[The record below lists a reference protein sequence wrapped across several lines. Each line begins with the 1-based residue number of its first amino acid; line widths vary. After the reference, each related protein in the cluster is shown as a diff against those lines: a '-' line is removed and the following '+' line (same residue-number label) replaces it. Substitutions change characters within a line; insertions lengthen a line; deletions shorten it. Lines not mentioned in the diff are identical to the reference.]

1 MKKKTLLIA
10 LCAIVLAVL
19 TAASV
24 TVAWLTAQTNPVT
37 NTFSIGNINITLTE
51 SENTYKVI
59 PGGTD
64 LKDPKVTV
72 LETSEPCYV
81 YVLVENNLVIDGTV
95 VGTPNIGSEW
105 ISVKTVGTTKTL
117 YRYKDVVDARTAE
130 KVLPVFTEVNYDG
143 AAITSQ
149 NIASLENKTIV
160 IDAFAHQADNLATTE
175 DAAIAFANEEAIKH
189 FTLN

>member
-1 MKKKTLLIA
+1 MKKKALLIA
-10 LCAIVLAVL
+10 VVAIALAVV

-37 NTFSIGNINITLTE
+37 NTFSIGNINITLSE
-51 SENTYKVI
+51 SDNTYKVI

-64 LKDPKVTV
+64 AKDPKVTV

-81 YVLVENNLVIDGTV
+81 YVLVENNLVIGDTV

-105 ISVKTVGTTKTL
+105 ISVKTVGTKTL
-117 YRYKDVVDARTAE
+117 YRYNTVVDARTAE

>member
-51 SENTYKVI
+51 SDNTYKVI

-64 LKDPKVTV
+64 AKDPKVTV
-72 LETSEPCYV
+72 VETSEPCYV
-81 YVLVENNLVIDGTV
+81 YVLVENNLVIGDTV

-105 ISVKTVGTTKTL
+105 IPVKTVGAKTL
-117 YRYKDVVDARTAE
+117 YRYNTVVDARTAE